1 MSDPAIARLE
11 KMIEAL
17 TATVNTSATSI
28 TNMQQQIQTLQQQH
42 PAASSESRGPGY
54 GALPVDRPPRF
65 QKLDFP
71 RFDGKSDPLAFLNR
85 CESYFRQQRIAAEEQ
100 VWMASYNL
108 EAGAQMW
115 YLQVQQSEGTP
126 SWRRFSEL
134 LNMRYGP
141 PLRSNPLGELMACK
155 QQSSVAEYQDRFEAL
170 LPRAGPLEEEQRIQ
184 AFTAGLRPP
193 LNHDVEM
200 HNPQTLVVAM
210 SLARKLE
217 LRKQSVVAAASTPA
231 APRLAGRGLLPGP
244 SQPLALP
251 APPPRNAPAPPLPVG
266 RPIRR
271 LSQAEME
278 DRRQKGLCFNCEEI
292 WPRP

>member
-42 PAASSESRGPGY
+42 PATSSESRGPGY

-126 SWRRFSEL
+126 S
-134 LNMRYGP
+134 
-141 PLRSNPLGELMACK
+141 
-155 QQSSVAEYQDRFEAL
+155 
-170 LPRAGPLEEEQRIQ
+170 
-184 AFTAGLRPP
+184 
-193 LNHDVEM
+193 
-200 HNPQTLVVAM
+200 
-210 SLARKLE
+210 
-217 LRKQSVVAAASTPA
+217 
-231 APRLAGRGLLPGP
+231 
-244 SQPLALP
+244 
-251 APPPRNAPAPPLPVG
+251 
-266 RPIRR
+266 
-271 LSQAEME
+271 
-278 DRRQKGLCFNCEEI
+278 
-292 WPRP
+292 